1 MKALTFASMVL
12 FAISGAAAYSVTAT
26 PVKTTAAASLQ
37 PMQGDLAPQ
46 RICMCC
52 LFGG

>member
-12 FAISGAAAYSVTAT
+12 FAISGAAAQSVTAA
-26 PVKTTAAASLQ
+26 PVETTAAASLQ
-37 PMQGDLAPQ
+37 PMQADLASQ
-46 RICMCC
+46 RICMRC

>member
-12 FAISGAAAYSVTAT
+12 FAISGAAAQSVTAASVNG
-26 PVKTTAAASLQ
+26 PAAASLQ
-37 PMQGDLAPQ
+37 PMQGDSMSQ
-46 RICMCC
+46 RICMRC